1 MLPAD
6 LAEELE
12 TELRAL
18 ARLDGTEGIAPEYLH
33 FCQAVVHAQAS
44 ARASI
49 RGAFPAEMEGGGPA
63 TGRRLAR
70 GDVRFDASV
79 LRRLLRDLEGWAGAA
94 TPHDQLRALAGAAD
108 ADPGLL
114 RDLAAATAFDDDT
127 GTLDGM
133 AHRLG
138 IPASWLRYVGQLLAA
153 PFVQEARRRRG
164 YCAERDARDGGPAEA
179 CRCPSCGSPPALA
192 VLEPDAGR
200 RRLACGLCGDTWLAP
215 RLMCAAC
222 GTRDQSSLVT
232 LSVRQGDAYWV
243 EACDA
248 CGRYLKTVDL
258 RRVAGDP
265 LWVLRAADAASLHLD
280 LLAEDAGYV
289 RPDIHPSPPVGITT

>member
-1 MLPAD
+1 MLPPD
-6 LAEELE
+6 LAAELE

-18 ARLDGTEGIAPEYLH
+18 ARLEGTEGVVPEYLH
-33 FCQAVVHAQAS
+33 VCQAVARAQAS

-49 RGAFPAEMEGGGPA
+49 RACPAEPEGGGPA
-63 TGRRLAR
+63 TERRLAR
-70 GDVRFDASV
+70 GDVRFDVPV
-79 LRRLLRDLEGWAGAA
+79 LRRLLRDLEGWAGAV
-94 TPHDQLRALAGAAD
+94 TPRDQLRGLAAAAD

-114 RDLAAATAFDDDT
+114 RDLAAAAAFDDDT
-127 GTLDGM
+127 GTLDRT

-138 IPASWLRYVGQLLAA
+138 IPAPSLRFVGQLLAA

-164 YCAERDARDGGPAEA
+164 SFAERDARDGGPAEA

-222 GTRDQSSLVT
+222 GTRDQSRLVT
-232 LSVRQGDAYWV
+232 LSLHQGDVFWV

-248 CGRYLKTVDL
+248 CGRYLKTVDQ
-258 RRVAGDP
+258 RRLVADQA
-265 LWVLRAADAASLHLD
+265 WVLRAADAASLHLD
-280 LLAEDAGYV
+280 LLADDAGYE
-289 RPDIHPSPPVGITT
+289 RLDRSRNSLIEMTS